1 MQAKIF
7 CRTVAKGK
15 QSFYMTVNGQKYF
28 LFTQDYRVSN
38 KEYFQNG
45 VSISEINNYSGVH
58 STAVRKTLDK
68 LPSYIKYIE
77 KEYEIAVFKKTK
89 EAQRKKKTNQYKR
102 EQFLWRN
109 VDWEVA

>member
-15 QSFYMTVNGQKYF
+15 QSFYMTVNGQNYF

-45 VSISEINNYSGVH
+45 VSISEINNYSGVR
-58 STAVRKTLDK
+58 STAVKRTLDK
-68 LPSYIKYIE
+68 LPSYIRYIE

-89 EAQRKKKTNQYKR
+89 ESQRKKKTKQYKR

>member
-7 CRTVAKGK
+7 CKTVAKGK

-45 VSISEINNYSGVH
+45 VSIFEINNYGGVH
-58 STAVRKTLDK
+58 STAVKKTLDK

-77 KEYEIAVFKKTK
+77 KEYEIAVYNKTK
-89 EAQRKKKTNQYKR
+89 EAQHKKKSKQYKR
-102 EQFLWRN
+102 EQFLWRSL
-109 VDWEVA
+109 DWEAA

>member
-15 QSFYMTVNGQKYF
+15 QSFYMTVNGQNYF

-68 LPSYIKYIE
+68 LHSYIKYIE